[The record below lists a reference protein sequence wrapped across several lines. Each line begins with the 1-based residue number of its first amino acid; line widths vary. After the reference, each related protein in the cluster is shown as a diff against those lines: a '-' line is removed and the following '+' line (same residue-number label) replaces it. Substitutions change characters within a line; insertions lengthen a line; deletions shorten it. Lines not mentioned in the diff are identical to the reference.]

1 MRRWLVL
8 SFSAAMAWAA
18 VAVAAAPPMLR
29 SAVPSNGHLVVT
41 FVSGDLVPGEVVVA
55 TRGTRATTGGLAG
68 SSVKLRERITART
81 DPETGQVRYRT
92 RGKVRPGAYFVIV
105 SGFLQDPPASCG
117 PIRSHCAE
125 RWSNVLRIRVA

>member
-8 SFSAAMAWAA
+8 SLSGAMVWT
-18 VAVAAAPPMLR
+18 AVAAAAAPPVLR

-92 RGKVRPGAYFVIV
+92 RGRLRPGRYFVVV
-105 SGFLQDPPASCG
+105 SGFLQDPTPSCV
-117 PIRSHCAE
+117 PLRSRCGE
-125 RWSNVLRIRVA
+125 RWSNVLRVRLA